1 MSLSSP
7 KSEYEWVSSHK
18 ALKNTFLQTQKR
30 YDDREIGKFG
40 QNDTQ
45 VYKTTKDIYRT
56 KKSYMSKFLEL
67 MSSIDYYESSIDR
80 YINTGRS
87 KDAIFVKVAQLLEF
101 FDLASF
107 QVIGGE
113 NPKIFIRVNDPLRL
127 RLTANN
133 EYYKNELAEDVYR
146 RFEASTELM
155 NYFFRSEKQSKEKWQ
170 LIEDYFLGKD
180 ISDEIQLFYKK
191 NDK

>member
-1 MSLSSP
+1 
-7 KSEYEWVSSHK
+7 
-18 ALKNTFLQTQKR
+18 
-30 YDDREIGKFG
+30 
-40 QNDTQ
+40 
-45 VYKTTKDIYRT
+45 
-56 KKSYMSKFLEL
+56 MSKFLEL
-67 MSSIDYYESSIDR
+67 MSSIDYYETSVDR
-80 YINTGRS
+80 YINTGMS

-113 NPKIFIRVNDPLRL
+113 NPKIFIRINDPLRL
-127 RLTANN
+127 RLTAND

-155 NYFFRSEKQSKEKWQ
+155 YYFFKSEKNSIEKWK

-180 ISDEIQLFYKK
+180 ISDKIKLFYEE
-191 NDK
+191 